1 MKDWTDKNTKNSR
14 KLVPQ
19 VRCGMPEGALYDL
32 ETGVKW
38 GLELTAARAV
48 EDLATLG
55 DGGYNQAVVVAQVYW
70 FGLSLRDDGST
81 EAREVNFHKAS
92 NDDS

>member
-1 MKDWTDKNTKNSR
+1 M
-14 KLVPQ
+14 
-19 VRCGMPEGALYDL
+19 
-32 ETGVKW
+32 
-38 GLELTAARAV
+38 
-48 EDLATLG
+48 LG